1 MLTLAT
7 AENPRPMLNVCG
19 PKLRK
24 LPETFVDPV
33 KTTAVEVN
41 VGALVVE

>member
-1 MLTLAT
+1 
-7 AENPRPMLNVCG
+7 MLNVCG

-33 KTTAVEVN
+33 KLTAVDVN
-41 VGALVVE
+41 VGALVVEYPGYVLVGAR